1 ILVIYETTTKKL
13 VGYSEI
19 ERISLKNRRLLKNKN
34 ITMIESFCISNS
46 YTKQGLGKML
56 FNHIIEDAKKNE
68 SDLIQLV
75 VWDFNKDAI
84 KFYKALGMTNRNI
97 RMELHL

>member
-1 ILVIYETTTKKL
+1 
-13 VGYSEI
+13 
-19 ERISLKNRRLLKNKN
+19 
-34 ITMIESFCISNS
+34 
-46 YTKQGLGKML
+46 KQGLGKML

-97 RMELHL
+97 RMELQL